1 VQIQL
6 GIAGA
11 ASITEGGSAS
21 ESVLNKQSLL
31 KQLLSQDPQETTF
44 KVRHSAR
51 CVHVCAAVSN
61 CTWFFSPPPIL
72 SYSMCRCFP
81 SWYNRSGFDVDYSR
95 EDLASN
101 DGDCDDDGDMGE
113 ASSAAHVHGG
123 SRDRVDHDDQM
134 DHDDLFDDAFREE
147 NIKRLLQDIPPADV
161 EAIVNDKR
169 LGPIFTA
176 YW

>member
-6 GIAGA
+6 GLAGA

-21 ESVLNKQSLL
+21 DSVLNKQSLL

-81 SWYNRSGFDVDYSR
+81 SWYNRSGFDVNHSR
-95 EDLASN
+95 EDLVSDDSD
-101 DGDCDDDGDMGE
+101 DGDCDDDCHEMGVDT
-113 ASSAAHVHGG
+113 SAAHVH
-123 SRDRVDHDDQM
+123 QM
-134 DHDDLFDDAFREE
+134 DHGDQLDATFRADD
-147 NIKRLLQDIPPADV
+147 IKTLLQDIPCADV
-161 EAIVNDKR
+161 KAIMNDTR
-169 LGPIFTA
+169 LGPSFLA